1 MAKITSEFRKMRALV
16 GAQITDQTLDP
27 TSEVAILRG
36 EYEAHLL
43 TDSQPLYALRTR
55 QILPGQGL
63 AGGGDLS
70 ANRTLSVFLPSSSG
84 LAKDISGLWVD
95 TAVGGGLKR
104 DLTGLS
110 VDKAQAFT
118 WSGIHHFQQPTYM
131 DNVLNTQSILP
142 QLTDT
147 YDLGSSTLMWRKG
160 WLSELKAVLFA
171 LDTIQVHGG
180 WDYIVKY
187 ANTLP
192 VDLPDSGA
200 DIIALDLKYNAPVG
214 DYLLMKSVDDS
225 GLPKMEYMIVIGQS
239 STTVKYLSRNIDG
252 SGKNSWAKGTPYVI
266 LGQAPTSKTS
276 TGVSCT
282 STDTVIGFGQ
292 AMTIGAYV
300 VLTQLNGAQGYEVV
314 KINSLS
320 SGTAYNV
327 SRAQANSVAQTFTA
341 AAAREKAGYG
351 DGRIEMYAYDGK
363 PRISVL
369 AQGALYG
376 DQKEH
381 IRLGYLDSWQGAGL
395 TGIGFAVGDF
405 AAGKYLRYTASDS
418 TLEVKGI
425 VKADSGYLGD
435 LNINGTLT
443 LATST
448 AKLIQG
454 TGTWGSNF
462 TGSAIWSDSGA
473 MNIGGWNDGVKQW
486 WGGSDGTFN
495 FGNGNIKLSDNGL
508 RIIVANEAAD
518 NRSIRFMNESG
529 YEMGSINAIWSL
541 IPLMERSKM
550 SISARSD
557 NSSLE
562 PMVTLAVNKLGVGR
576 SDVTLY
582 TDKFLSSVQ
591 IQAPSINGDSIAA
604 TSNVKSPRFFTDLP
618 ANILDD
624 GVFSFTPGN
633 IIGVIMVNT
642 RSYSYAGAWAIINY
656 RAYTTPFAI
665 PLVVSSSIETSTAA
679 LTPGSGTD
687 GKLTISAA
695 ADGKIYISN
704 RLGMT
709 ISIGYTIFGA

>member
-16 GAQITDQTLDP
+16 GAQITDQTIDP

-36 EYEAHLL
+36 EYEAHL
-43 TDSQPLYALRTR
+43 TTNSHNLYALKTTS
-55 QILPGQGL
+55 ILPGQGL

-180 WDYIVKY
+180 WDYTVKY

-192 VDLPDSGA
+192 VDLTDSGA

-252 SGKNSWAKGTPYVI
+252 SGKNNWAKGTPYVI
-266 LGQAPTSKTS
+266 LGQAPTTKTS
-276 TGVSCT
+276 TGVSCS

-300 VLTQLNGAQGYEVV
+300 VLIQLNGAQGYEVV

-327 SRAQANSVAQTFTA
+327 SRAQANSVAQSFTNA
-341 AAAREKAGYG
+341 TAMEKAGYG

-462 TGSAIWSDSGA
+462 TGSAIWSESGV
-473 MNIGGWNDGVKQW
+473 MSIGGWNAGVKQW
-486 WGGSDGTFN
+486 WGGSDG
-495 FGNGNIKLSDNGL
+495 KL
-508 RIIVANEAAD
+508 
-518 NRSIRFMNESG
+518 
-529 YEMGSINAIWSL
+529 
-541 IPLMERSKM
+541 
-550 SISARSD
+550 
-557 NSSLE
+557 
-562 PMVTLAVNKLGVGR
+562 
-576 SDVTLY
+576 
-582 TDKFLSSVQ
+582 
-591 IQAPSINGDSIAA
+591 
-604 TSNVKSPRFFTDLP
+604 
-618 ANILDD
+618 
-624 GVFSFTPGN
+624 
-633 IIGVIMVNT
+633 
-642 RSYSYAGAWAIINY
+642 YAGTGN
-656 RAYTTPFAI
+656 
-665 PLVVSSSIETSTAA
+665 VSLDSTGLSLSNNKDYVSTSSI
-679 LTPGSGTD
+679 
-687 GKLTISAA
+687 
-695 ADGKIYISN
+695 
-704 RLGMT
+704 
-709 ISIGYTIFGA
+709 

>member
-70 ANRTLSVFLPSSSG
+70 ANRTLSAFLPSSSG
-84 LAKDISGLWVD
+84 LAKDITGLWVD

-225 GLPKMEYMIVIGQS
+225 GLPKMEYMIVIDQS

-266 LGQAPTSKTS
+266 LGRAPTTKTIA
-276 TGVSCT
+276 GVSCT

-341 AAAREKAGYG
+341 AAAMEKAGYG

-462 TGSAIWSDSGA
+462 TGSAIWSEAST
-473 MNIGGWNDGVKQW
+473 MNIGGWNAGVKQW
-486 WGGSDGTFN
+486 WGGSDGRLYGGGGDVVLHALGIDLIGAASAFK
-495 FGNGNIKLSDNGL
+495 GM
-508 RIIVANEAAD
+508 RIILPTRDFIATDFKPSQISVYPSTTDAN
-518 NRSIRFMNESG
+518 
-529 YEMGSINAIWSL
+529 
-541 IPLMERSKM
+541 P
-550 SISARSD
+550 
-557 NSSLE
+557 
-562 PMVTLAVNKLGVGR
+562 
-576 SDVTLY
+576 
-582 TDKFLSSVQ
+582 
-591 IQAPSINGDSIAA
+591 
-604 TSNVKSPRFFTDLP
+604 
-618 ANILDD
+618 
-624 GVFSFTPGN
+624 
-633 IIGVIMVNT
+633 
-642 RSYSYAGAWAIINY
+642 
-656 RAYTTPFAI
+656 
-665 PLVVSSSIETSTAA
+665 
-679 LTPGSGTD
+679 
-687 GKLTISAA
+687 
-695 ADGKIYISN
+695 
-704 RLGMT
+704 
-709 ISIGYTIFGA
+709 